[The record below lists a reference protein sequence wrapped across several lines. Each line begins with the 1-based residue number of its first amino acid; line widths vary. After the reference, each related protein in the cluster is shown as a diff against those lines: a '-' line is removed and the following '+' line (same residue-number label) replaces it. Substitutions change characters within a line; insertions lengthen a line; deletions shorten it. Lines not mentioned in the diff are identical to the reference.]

1 MTKREKELEKVLEEA
16 RIKLAYARFDANRS
30 TVEIKRL
37 KKLAA
42 NNRKLRRLVAS
53 AIYLRDC
60 LWCDAPYVSDSKK
73 HAYHGDL
80 CPAFTPEGNV
90 K

>member
-1 MTKREKELEKVLEEA
+1 MTKREKELEEILEKVRLD
-16 RIKLAYARFDANRS
+16 LVYARYHANKRA
-30 TVEIKRL
+30 VEINRL